1 MRVGVLALQGG
12 YGAHARALEALGHT
26 TLEVRTASEL
36 ESSEG
41 LVFPGGESTTHLR
54 LIERF
59 QLEAPLHHF
68 VNSRKPILATCA
80 GLILCAKTVE
90 NPAQPSFGWLDIVI
104 HRNGFGR
111 QLDSFEGFD
120 DKEGLPLCFIRAPRI
135 IETGPEVEVL
145 ATLNKEPVLVRQS
158 NLYGATF
165 HPELTDD
172 LRIHRWV
179 FGES

>member
-1 MRVGVLALQGG
+1 M
-12 YGAHARALEALGHT
+12 
-26 TLEVRTASEL
+26 
-36 ESSEG
+36 
-41 LVFPGGESTTHLR
+41 
-54 LIERF
+54 
-59 QLEAPLHHF
+59 
-68 VNSRKPILATCA
+68 
-80 GLILCAKTVE
+80 E

-172 LRIHRWV
+172 LTIHRWV